1 MRRMRIVLPILILGL
16 IFVVGSLLTPPSQ
29 AQNGPTWLPFDGSS
43 RPAEPS
49 LSLSNATSTV
59 IELQATLP
67 GAYAETI
74 NAEGTAYTQRSGPG
88 YGITGEYGLPDRP
101 VLRRE
106 VEIPFGAQVSI
117 DVISPSR
124 RRTG

>member
-1 MRRMRIVLPILILGL
+1 MRRMRIGLPILILGL
-16 IFVVGSLLTPPSQ
+16 IFVVGLLLTTPSQ

-67 GAYAETI
+67 GEYAETI
-74 NAEGTAYTQRSGPG
+74 NAEGTAYTQLSGTG
-88 YGITGEYGLPDRP
+88 YGITGEYGFADPP
-101 VLRRE
+101 PPRRA
-106 VEIPFGAQVSI
+106 GAEHL
-117 DVISPSR
+117 
-124 RRTG
+124 GA